1 MAAFASSLI
10 MLKFYDFM
18 RLFNR
23 TAFYVQLLSKT
34 ISKIKYFMVLFFV
47 SILIFGLPFSMLT
60 LNRDSNSQLMVP
72 ERFGWWFIDTFY
84 N

>member
-34 ISKIKYFMVLFFV
+34 ISQIKYFMVLFFV
-47 SILIFGLPFSMLT
+47 SILMFGLPFSMLT